1 MIYSSKDPLNI
12 NNMNT
17 LCPLQIAKNI
27 KNEFH
32 NLQTGFTEEG
42 LVMFKFE
49 VSRLKEEGGL

>member
-1 MIYSSKDPLNI
+1 
-12 NNMNT
+12 MNT
-17 LCPLQIAKNI
+17 LYPLQIAKNI

-49 VSRLKEEGGL
+49 VSRLKEEGGLWS